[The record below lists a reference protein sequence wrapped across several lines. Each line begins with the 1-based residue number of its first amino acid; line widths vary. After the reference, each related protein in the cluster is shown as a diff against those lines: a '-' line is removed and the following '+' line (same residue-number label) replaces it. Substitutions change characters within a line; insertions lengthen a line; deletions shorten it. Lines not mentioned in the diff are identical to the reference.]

1 MEPYPERLGVF
12 PLPHVVLFPHAQLPL
27 HVFEPRYLSL
37 LKDALAGDRRF
48 VMAVLKPGYE
58 ADYYGCPD
66 VYPVACAGRIVK
78 HQRLDDDCADPV
90 LRGERVVHIEE
101 FVQAEP
107 YRVARIRSVPA
118 DDEFARAPGHAERL
132 AELRD
137 LLNRACPG
145 ATQAL
150 ESPLLGTVEKDGGL
164 ELLHTLAASFPV
176 SAEQKLEWLDC
187 SGTLERWR
195 RIRETLQRVADERA
209 GKARALMRY
218 ADLKPDNPKH
228 N

>member
-12 PLPHVVLFPHAQLPL
+12 PLPHVVLFPHSHLPL

-66 VYPVACAGRIVK
+66 VHSIACAGRIVK
-78 HQRLDDDCADPV
+78 HQRVDDDCVDLV
-90 LRGERVVHIEE
+90 MRGERVVHIEE
-101 FVQAEP
+101 FVQSEP
-107 YRVARIRSVPA
+107 YRVARIRSVPE
-118 DDEFARAPGHAERL
+118 DDEFSRAPGFAERL
-132 AELRD
+132 AELRE
-137 LLNRACPG
+137 LVNRACPG

-150 ESPLLGTVEKDGGL
+150 EIPLLGALEKDGGL
-164 ELLHTLAASFPV
+164 EFLHALAASFPV
-176 SAEQKLEWLDC
+176 PAEQKLEWLRC
-187 SGTLERWR
+187 EGTLERWR
-195 RIRETLQRVADERA
+195 RIRETLERVAEERVS
-209 GKARALMRY
+209 KARAIVRY